1 MFCRSNWNTR
11 PNKLSHAHPFADVR
25 PLRKN
30 VNSDFSRIKSSHVKQ
45 PGEGIGAG
53 KEMCSNFSAIP
64 TQLTRKGP
72 LGANRPAFG
81 TEAHEGLELKMRE
94 KEWQRKWSVM
104 AGSG

>member
-1 MFCRSNWNTR
+1 MLI
-11 PNKLSHAHPFADVR
+11 P
-25 PLRKN
+25 
-30 VNSDFSRIKSSHVKQ
+30 IKPGHVKQ

-72 LGANRPAFG
+72 LGANRLAFG
-81 TEAHEGLELKMRE
+81 IEPAHEGLELKMRE